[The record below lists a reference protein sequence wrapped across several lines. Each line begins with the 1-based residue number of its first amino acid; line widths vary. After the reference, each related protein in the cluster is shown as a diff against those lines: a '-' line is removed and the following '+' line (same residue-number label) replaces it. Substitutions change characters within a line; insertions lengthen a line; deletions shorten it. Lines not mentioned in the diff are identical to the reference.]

1 MKNNKMSTTLKRQT
15 ETDPFVSTQSCQ
27 STKAERSIGSI
38 DIFGSICPLLMF
50 ICLYNTSV
58 QEALSGVF
66 VESPNSNQYILT
78 IQYLWQ
84 LQAYDNPNQSS
95 HSGLKLLDIV
105 KAISKLITSNCRA
118 SVVKM
123 FAMFLSM
130 VIVKRVGFLTCE

>member
-1 MKNNKMSTTLKRQT
+1 MKKNKMSTTLKRQT

-50 ICLYNTSV
+50 ICLYNTS
-58 QEALSGVF
+58 A
-66 VESPNSNQYILT
+66 
-78 IQYLWQ
+78 
-84 LQAYDNPNQSS
+84 
-95 HSGLKLLDIV
+95 GLKLLDIV